1 MVQRHDPGFG
11 LCYCCCWRGLRTAT
25 ACLQEPFLVWTET
38 PSGGTPNF
46 LTGAGS
52 VVQSPA
58 VAGCLASSSS
68 SSSLRLIVVVVFVS
82 CMCAVQAASC
92 RRCCLATPAFVCGL
106 VGELHADFA
115 RACVAVA
122 MCHIVSSIGWLAGRA
137 DGMFWSPLLFENVG
151 QVTLRGVAYLGNRLD
166 VTYDSTVIVFAVSGQ
181 VRVLTTLLLSCLL
194 PRHSSHVVV
203 LVFDRLFRHVCGF
216 SKRSRWSCLRRSH
229 LP

>member
-1 MVQRHDPGFG
+1 
-11 LCYCCCWRGLRTAT
+11 
-25 ACLQEPFLVWTET
+25 
-38 PSGGTPNF
+38 
-46 LTGAGS
+46 
-52 VVQSPA
+52 
-58 VAGCLASSSS
+58 
-68 SSSLRLIVVVVFVS
+68 
-82 CMCAVQAASC
+82 
-92 RRCCLATPAFVCGL
+92 
-106 VGELHADFA
+106 
-115 RACVAVA
+115 
-122 MCHIVSSIGWLAGRA
+122 
-137 DGMFWSPLLFENVG
+137 MFWSPLLFENVG